1 MIKYNV
7 KRDYTELGVH
17 HELGTVIIDES
28 LILNLPVKLWDG
40 TLVKEEVT
48 ETPKDAVKSPN
59 TTTITT
65 VSQAP
70 ANSTVTPQDK

>member
-7 KRDYTELGVH
+7 MKPYTELGVH
-17 HELGTVIIDES
+17 HEIGTVIIDES

-48 ETPKDAVKSPN
+48 ETAKVEVKAPN
-59 TTTITT
+59 TATNT

-70 ANSTVTPQDK
+70 ANSTVTPLNK

>member
-17 HELGTVIIDES
+17 HGVGTVIIDES

-48 ETPKDAVKSPN
+48 EAVKAPAKAPN
-59 TTTITT
+59 TATNT
-65 VSQAP
+65 VSQTP
-70 ANSTVTPQDK
+70 ANSTVTPIVK